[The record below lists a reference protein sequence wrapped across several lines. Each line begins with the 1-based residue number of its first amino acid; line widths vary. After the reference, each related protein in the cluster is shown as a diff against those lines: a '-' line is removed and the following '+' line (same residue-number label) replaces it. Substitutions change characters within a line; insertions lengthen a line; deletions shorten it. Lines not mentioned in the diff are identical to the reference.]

1 MKRKRTAGVKQVRPR
16 EIYDVLDL
24 RLALLYL
31 REHGFDLEI
40 SAKDVT
46 RLQVTCKRTKNR
58 FVIEG
63 VGHNDWPLRPHGFD
77 HATPSG

>member
-46 RLQVTCKRTKNR
+46 LTCSPKSAHNR
-58 FVIEG
+58 V
-63 VGHNDWPLRPHGFD
+63 
-77 HATPSG
+77 